1 MMEELVMTKV
11 RNAALLMAILSGL
24 AMEGCAERRD
34 DANIYGSLVGQRVVG
49 NEMYVTVTNV
59 WNEIDALPLAE
70 RHCAKYGKAARYV
83 PREPG
88 KAVFNCVPKSSN

>member
-1 MMEELVMTKV
+1 
-11 RNAALLMAILSGL
+11 MAILSGL
-24 AMEGCAERRD
+24 AMEGCAEQR
-34 DANIYGSLVGQRVVG
+34 DANIYGGLVGQRVVG

-83 PREPG
+83 PSQPV
-88 KAVFNCVPKSSN
+88 KPVFNCVPKSSN

>member
-1 MMEELVMTKV
+1 MKKLI
-11 RNAALLMAILSGL
+11 AIWIALLGIGL
-24 AMEGCAERRD
+24 AGCAAKS

-70 RHCAKYGKAARYV
+70 KHCAQYGKSARYV
-83 PREPG
+83 QSPPV
-88 KAVFNCVPKSSN
+88 KPVFNCVPRSSS